1 MAQEILVSES
11 LTNDMI
17 SVGESLL
24 KKLDNTDAEVAATFW
39 LFSPEEKSWK
49 LFFTSELVKS
59 EGPKKF
65 YKKIVDV
72 LKTFKEKECT
82 ISLNDIGVTDNSDK
96 TALLLSS
103 EFHTGQDILK
113 KRISRETINGHFIED
128 AYIYRINLRT

>member
-1 MAQEILVSES
+1 MAQEILVSEN
-11 LTNDMI
+11 LTTDMI

-24 KKLDNTDAEVAATFW
+24 KKLDKTDAKVTATFW
-39 LFSPEEKSWK
+39 LFLSEERSWK

-59 EGPKKF
+59 EGPKKY
-65 YKKIVDV
+65 YKKIVDA
-72 LKTFKEKECT
+72 LKTFKEKEIT

-103 EFHTGQDILK
+103 EFHTGQNILK

-128 AYIYRINLRT
+128 AYIYRMNLRT

>member
-11 LTNDMI
+11 LTMDMI

-24 KKLDNTDAEVAATFW
+24 KKLDKTGANVAATFW
-39 LFSPEEKSWK
+39 LFIPEEKSWK

-59 EGPKKF
+59 EGPKKY

-72 LKTFKEKECT
+72 LKTFNEVENT
-82 ISLNDIGVTDNSDK
+82 ISLNSIGVTDNSDK

-103 EFHTGQDILK
+103 EFYTGQDLLK

>member
-11 LTNDMI
+11 LTMDMI

-24 KKLDNTDAEVAATFW
+24 KKLDKTGANVAATFW
-39 LFSPEEKSWK
+39 LFIPEEKSWK

-59 EGPKKF
+59 EGPKKY

-72 LKTFKEKECT
+72 LKTFNEMENT
-82 ISLNDIGVTDNSDK
+82 ISLNSIGVTDNSDK

-103 EFHTGQDILK
+103 EFYTGQDLLK